1 MQQLRR
7 RNLGHLDHE
16 KLRVLYGYCYFLMD
30 WRENSTEWPRVSH
43 MLYKLNSVIRLL
55 LKKKDKLIKNRSGFT
70 YFTEAH
76 RLTRIFKYF

>member
-1 MQQLRR
+1 MEETEILIFPQKSGFRDFQ
-7 RNLGHLDHE
+7 D
-16 KLRVLYGYCYFLMD
+16 KL
-30 WRENSTEWPRVSH
+30 SVSSI
-43 MLYKLNSVIRLL
+43 NRSIRLL